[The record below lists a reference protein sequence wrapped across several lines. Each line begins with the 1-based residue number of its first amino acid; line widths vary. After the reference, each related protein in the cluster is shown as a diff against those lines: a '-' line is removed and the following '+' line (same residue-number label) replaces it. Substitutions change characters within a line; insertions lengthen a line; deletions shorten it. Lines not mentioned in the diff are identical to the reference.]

1 MLTDRVHRSYNAIV
15 HEDLYSMDLRL
26 DVSPCRYVH
35 LAYVPVLLASQIRLM
50 LPACCELFE
59 REPDGIEHLRDMRD
73 SRPFFRMSIDMR
85 EMVLRIVDHTNVLEH
100 ALHFTPTIALCN
112 PYIEPL
118 HGLRDEIMQ
127 RNRDKKQEEIPSN
140 VSDVCMS
147 CPERINVYFSHLT
160 QLREGSVFRPIGTLT
175 RSPQR

>member
-1 MLTDRVHRSYNAIV
+1 MLRACEGTDDAFS
-15 HEDLYSMDLRL
+15 EF
-26 DVSPCRYVH
+26 
-35 LAYVPVLLASQIRLM
+35 
-50 LPACCELFE
+50 FE
-59 REPDGIEHLRDMRD
+59 REPDGIERLWDMKD
-73 SRPFFRMSIDMR
+73 SWSFFRMCIDMR

-100 ALHFTPTIALCN
+100 APRLTPTIALCN

-140 VSDVCMS
+140 ASDVCIS

-160 QLREGSVFRPIGTLT
+160 QPREGSVFRPIGTLT